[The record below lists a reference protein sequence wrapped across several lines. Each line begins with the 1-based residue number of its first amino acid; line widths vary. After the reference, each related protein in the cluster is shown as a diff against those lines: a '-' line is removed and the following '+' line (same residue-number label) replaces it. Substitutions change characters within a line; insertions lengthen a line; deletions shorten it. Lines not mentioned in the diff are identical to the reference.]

1 MQQNWKEWKNT
12 ENNALIKKLN
22 NALIL
27 KGLKSTMACLNE
39 NGEKISFE
47 CSELIEEL
55 KEDIAE
61 FGGETIVAAWC
72 EKCKGVEIYTNYD
85 FFEEESPVE
94 ESELKDGEYIK
105 QMTMTALLILLEK
118 QNDIF

>member
-1 MQQNWKEWKNT
+1 
-12 ENNALIKKLN
+12 
-22 NALIL
+22 
-27 KGLKSTMACLNE
+27 MAFVNE

-47 CSELIEEL
+47 CSELIEEV

-61 FGGETIVAAWC
+61 FGGNQIVAVWC
-72 EKCKGVEIYTNYD
+72 KKYSGVEIYTNYD
-85 FFEEESPVE
+85 FFEEESPIE